1 MTDETTVGA
10 PAGTTGAEDAEPEG
24 DLLDRLD
31 DRFETLRLLRADDEE
46 SRGRLLEQMGARGR
60 AEQDIVRQL
69 ATHAQ
74 PLAQPSR
81 FSEAHRVFIRGL
93 EVLHRNGARAPS
105 IRKPIGPLKP
115 AAQWLIQLVT
125 RWIVNNQKNTIV
137 DRVRRLYEL
146 REANAVWGSDEHH
159 QLRRARLQMQVISA
173 EIKDKS
179 LGVPAFLLGGAFISG
194 VFSALQGAIESALGH
209 PLLVVLLVALLVL
222 LLVGSA
228 WCVLFAA
235 GVSRRRIRLSTDKPL
250 QILYDTIG
258 SAGDPPH
265 DQSFQF
271 ALFAIVFFALAAIV
285 VPAGLVFLF
294 NAL

>member
-1 MTDETTVGA
+1 MTDETPVGKVVA
-10 PAGTTGAEDAEPEG
+10 ADAGKEG
-24 DLLDRLD
+24 DLLDKLD

-46 SRGRLLEQMGARGR
+46 TRGRLLEQMGARGR

-69 ATHAQ
+69 ATHAR
-74 PLAQPSR
+74 PLAQPVR
-81 FSEAHRVFIRGL
+81 FSQAHRVFIRGL
-93 EVLHRNGARAPS
+93 EVLHRNGGRTPS
-105 IRKPIGPLKP
+105 VPKKVGPLKP
-115 AAQWLIQLVT
+115 VAQWLVQLVT
-125 RWIVNNQKNTIV
+125 RWIVNSQKNTIV

-159 QLRRARLQMQVISA
+159 QLRRARLQMQTISA

-194 VFSALQGAIESALGH
+194 VFGALQGAIESALGH
-209 PLLVVLLVALLVL
+209 PLLVVLLVAVLVL
-222 LLVGSA
+222 LLFGAA

-250 QILYDTIG
+250 QALYETIG
-258 SAGDPPH
+258 SAGDPPDDH
-265 DQSFQF
+265 SYQF

-285 VPAGLVFLF
+285 VPAGVVFLV